1 MVLYHRYNKNAIL
14 SKELIPLV
22 KRQLSSC
29 QKIPTRFSTKIYC
42 LTGFINCTTFTKYST
57 FKPIHFKI
65 HSIFVFFFPKIYH
78 FHIPDTCPGLLP
90 FSWLLVSYY
99 MPYHFYSNRVC
110 NNIHLKPIL
119 NNY

>member
-14 SKELIPLV
+14 SKELTPFV
-22 KRQLSSC
+22 KSQLFSC
-29 QKIPTRFSTKIYC
+29 QKISKRFSAKIYC
-42 LTGFINCTTFTKYST
+42 LAGFITCTAFTKL

-65 HSIFVFFFPKIYH
+65 HSIFVFFFLKIYH
-78 FHIPDTCPGLLP
+78 SHIPNTCLGLLP
-90 FSWLLVSYY
+90 FSWMFVSYY

-110 NNIHLKPIL
+110 NNIHLKLIL

>member
-1 MVLYHRYNKNAIL
+1 MVLYHRHNKNSIL
-14 SKELIPLV
+14 LKELTPLV
-22 KRQLSSC
+22 KSQLSFC

-42 LTGFINCTTFTKYST
+42 LAGFINRTAFTKS
-57 FKPIHFKI
+57 FKLIHFKI

-78 FHIPDTCPGLLP
+78 FHIPDTCPRLLP

-99 MPYHFYSNRVC
+99 TPYYFYSNKVC
-110 NNIHLKPIL
+110 NNIHLKLIL